1 MRGSPYLGSLVLK
14 CWARTGI
21 NPYLNDYPSIMMF
34 VYRSSLFMVCLMLG
48 GLLTVYGQR
57 NSAFEQ
63 AKEAYTAAYGN
74 NQLLANGKVYGYLYP
89 QIAGKHFLSDASG
102 NLSYD
107 GADYPRVNLHYDL
120 YNDLVFVKNFQG
132 GADRFLILRQDRVT
146 AFRIG
151 NRQFVRLLE
160 APDSLMDVGIH
171 QLAFDQNGMKLY
183 VKKRLKLDENPS
195 SLPGGVRAEFLLAD
209 THYLIRENMPAR
221 IIRNKKDL
229 LLALSDFP
237 DVKKRLKSNQIFITP
252 RKEGFTGQLVQV
264 LSLVAGIE

>member
-1 MRGSPYLGSLVLK
+1 M
-14 CWARTGI
+14 
-21 NPYLNDYPSIMMF
+21 NYPLTMMC

-48 GLLTVYGQR
+48 GMLTVCGQK

-107 GADYPRVNLHYDL
+107 GALYPSVDLHYDL

-132 GADRFLILRQDRVT
+132 GADRFIILRQDRVT
-146 AFRIG
+146 DFRLGI
-151 NRQFVRLLE
+151 RQFVRLLK
-160 APDSLMDVGIH
+160 APNSLMEAGIH

-183 VKKRLKLDENPS
+183 VKKHLKLDKNPS
-195 SLPGGVRAEFLLAD
+195 SLPGGVRAEFLVAD
-209 THYLIRENMPAR
+209 THYLLRENAPAM
-221 IIRNKKDL
+221 ILKNKKDF

-237 DVKKRLKSNQIFITP
+237 DVKALMKSKQIFLTP
-252 RKEGFTGQLVQV
+252 RKEGFTNQLVQV
-264 LSLVAGIE
+264 LSLLPGN

>member
-1 MRGSPYLGSLVLK
+1 
-14 CWARTGI
+14 
-21 NPYLNDYPSIMMF
+21 MMC

-48 GLLTVYGQR
+48 GMLTVCGQK

-89 QIAGKHFLSDASG
+89 QVAGKHYLSDEIG

-107 GADYPRVNLHYDL
+107 GALYPRVDLHYDL
-120 YNDLVFVKNFQG
+120 YNDLVFVRNFQG

-151 NRQFVRLLE
+151 NQQFVRLLE
-160 APDSLMDVGIH
+160 APDSLMEVGIH

-183 VKKRLKLDENPS
+183 VKKRLKLDKNPS
-195 SLPGGVRAEFLLAD
+195 SLPGGVRAEFLLED
-209 THYLIRENMPAR
+209 THYLIRANAPAV
-221 IIRNKKDL
+221 ILKNKKDL
-229 LLALSDFP
+229 LTALSDFP
-237 DVKKRLKSNQIFITP
+237 DVKALMKSKQIFLTP
-252 RKEGFTGQLVQV
+252 RKEGFTNQLVQV
-264 LSLVAGIE
+264 LRLIAEP

>member
-1 MRGSPYLGSLVLK
+1 
-14 CWARTGI
+14 
-21 NPYLNDYPSIMMF
+21 MMC

-48 GLLTVYGQR
+48 GILTVCGQK

-89 QIAGKHFLSDASG
+89 QVAGKHYQSDASG
-102 NLSYD
+102 NLFYD
-107 GADYPRVNLHYDL
+107 GAGYPRVDLHYDL

-132 GADRFLILRQDRVT
+132 GADRFLILRQDRIVN
-146 AFRIG
+146 FRIE
-151 NRQFVRLLE
+151 NRQYVRLLE
-160 APDSLMDVGIH
+160 APDSLMETGIH

-195 SLPGGVRAEFLLAD
+195 SLPGGVRAEFLVAD
-209 THYLIRENMPAR
+209 IHYLIRENAPAA
-221 IIRNKKDL
+221 IIKNKRDL

-237 DVKKRLKSNQIFITP
+237 DVKALMKSNQIFLTP
-252 RKEGFTGQLVQV
+252 RKESFTNQLVQV
-264 LSLVAGIE
+264 LRLIAEP